1 MAGSYAL
8 EGRATAAGLTS
19 LHELV
24 ERIRDEHPEVD
35 PVDLAMLETAVLEL
49 AGNVVEHGTPP
60 GAIGY
65 DFCLEVTAD
74 HLHALLLETGDPVP
88 MRARSDDQDHE
99 LAESGRGLAIAR
111 AVLSE
116 LRYERRGELNAWT
129 LTRALSP
136 GEDDG
141 PRVG

>member
-1 MAGSYAL
+1 VGGSYRL
-8 EGRATAAGLTS
+8 SGRAGIGGLAA
-19 LHELV
+19 LHALV
-24 ERIRDEHPEVD
+24 ERVGRDHPELRAS
-35 PVDLAMLETAVLEL
+35 DLAMMETAVIEVV
-49 AGNVVEHGTPP
+49 GNVVEHGTPP

-88 MRARSDDQDHE
+88 MRARGDDQDLE

-136 GEDDG
+136 GEDG
-141 PRVG
+141 GAGGG